1 MPKLMPLEY
10 YVRIK
15 EIELVSR
22 DPGAARSLIEKAER
36 RLRFVKSQSLEGDN
50 ATFIF
55 EEIYTVI
62 RECAQCLM
70 MADGYRSKNSHEAAI
85 AFIAA
90 RYREFGDYLVAE
102 FDRYRK
108 MRNNSIYR
116 DSYVDVKGATD
127 ALKIAEEYT
136 RITRLI
142 FTSKHPK

>member
-1 MPKLMPLEY
+1 MPLEY
-10 YVRIK
+10 YLRTNEVDV
-15 EIELVSR
+15 VSK
-22 DPGAARSLIEKAER
+22 DPAAARSMIEKAEK
-36 RLRFVKSQSLEGDN
+36 RFKFVTSLKIDPDN
-50 ATFIF
+50 ATFVF

-85 AFIAA
+85 AFLAA
-90 RYREFGDYLVAE
+90 KYRDYGDSLVAE

-116 DSYVDVKGATD
+116 DNYVNVEGTTE
-127 ALKIAEEYT
+127 ALKIAEEYI

-142 FTSKHPK
+142 FNSKSPR